1 MADSYEERPAELPSM
16 NNNASVWDN
25 RLARAEKMAEDYPFA
40 RELLSFYREIL
51 IFQKDLYN
59 SLSEAIEADPE
70 QEMSCPFHGGAIAL
84 HLPLLVTFFPSF
96 LSLIKR
102 VGTQELSGIAGKLL
116 AASGEGGCEALLE
129 SYWEK
134 HLRLEDFNQG
144 PALLFFPKAF
154 LQPYAELMACN
165 HPQVD
170 YDQEWHVA
178 EGGGAACPLCGSKP
192 QLAVLRSE
200 AEGAKRSLLCSLCA
214 TEWRYKRACCPSCG
228 EERFAKLSYHRA
240 PDFPHVRVEVCE
252 SCKKYIKAI
261 DLTVDGRAVPI
272 VDEIATLPLD
282 LWAVEQGYS
291 KIELNLIGI

>member
-1 MADSYEERPAELPSM
+1 M
-16 NNNASVWDN
+16 NNNVSVWDN
-25 RLARAEKMAEDYPFA
+25 RLARAEELAEIHTFA
-40 RELLSFYREIL
+40 REPLGFYREIL

-59 SLSEAIEADPE
+59 SLSEAIAADLE
-70 QEMSCPFHGGAIAL
+70 LETSCPFHGGSIAL
-84 HLPLLVTFFPSF
+84 HLPLLVAFFPPF

-116 AASGEGGCEALLE
+116 ASSAEGECEALLE
-129 SYWEK
+129 SYWAK
-134 HLRLEDFNQG
+134 HLHPEDFDQG

-154 LQPYAELMACN
+154 LQPYAELMARN

-170 YDQEWHVA
+170 SDQEWQVA

-214 TEWRYKRACCPSCG
+214 TEWRYKRVCCPSCG
-228 EERFAKLSYHRA
+228 EERFPKLSYHRA

-261 DLTVDGRAVPI
+261 DLTVDGRAVPA
-272 VDEIATLPLD
+272 VDEISTLPLD

-291 KIELNLIGI
+291 KIELNLLGI

>member
-1 MADSYEERPAELPSM
+1 M
-16 NNNASVWDN
+16 NGDASVWDN
-25 RLARAEKMAEDYPFA
+25 RLARAEELAENHPFA
-40 RELLSFYREIL
+40 REPLGFYREIL

-59 SLSEAIEADPE
+59 SLSEAVEADPE
-70 QEMSCPFHGGAIAL
+70 QEMCCPFHSGSIAW
-84 HLPLLVTFFPSF
+84 HLSLLAAFFPSF

-102 VGTQELSGIAGKLL
+102 IGTQELSEIAGKLL
-116 AASGEGGCEALLE
+116 ASSAGGKWEALLE
-129 SYWEK
+129 SYWGK
-134 HLRLEDFNQG
+134 QLRPEDFDQG

-154 LQPYAELMACN
+154 LQPYAELMAGN

-170 YDQEWHVA
+170 YNQEWHVA

-214 TEWRYKRACCPSCG
+214 TEWRYKRICCPSCG
-228 EERFAKLSYHRA
+228 EERFAKLAYHRA
-240 PDFPHVRVEVCE
+240 PDFPQVRVEVCE
-252 SCKKYIKAI
+252 SCKSYIKAI
-261 DLTVDGRAVPI
+261 DLTADGRAVPI

-282 LWAVEQGYS
+282 LWAVERGYS